1 MSENNENKSEE
12 NEFDSIKDMGSVR
25 TKNPRGNIH
34 CLTIIGQVEGHQ
46 ILPPQ
51 NKTTKYEHVLPQ
63 LVAGGMDD
71 EVMKIGADGQLVA
84 VEEDPEIDG
93 LLVLLNT
100 VGGDVEA
107 GLAISEMIAGMRKPT
122 VSLVLGGGHSIGVP
136 LAVSTDYSFI
146 APTATMTVHP
156 LRMSGTVIGVAQ
168 TFRYFERM
176 QERICEFVVSNS
188 NIGKEGF
195 KKLMLTTDDMAN
207 DVGTI
212 LFAKHAVD
220 CGIINE
226 MGGLSQALQKMYE
239 LIAEQR
245 ERKEK

>member
-12 NEFDSIKDMGSVR
+12 NEFDGIKDMGSVR

-51 NKTTKYEHVLPQ
+51 NKTTKYEHVLP
-63 LVAGGMDD
+63 
-71 EVMKIGADGQLVA
+71 QLVA